1 MCYGEKQQSEKNGKC
16 WGRGYNYIRGGP
28 GWPHGKGSSCTDT
41 VSDGAGHM
49 AIWPRAL
56 PAEGTASVKAL
67 VTVFLG
73 CSRNH
78 VESEWLERS
87 EEGGQP

>member
-1 MCYGEKQQSEKNGKC
+1 MG
-16 WGRGYNYIRGGP
+16 WPR
-28 GWPHGKGSSCTDT
+28 WPHGKGSVCTDT
-41 VSDGAGHM
+41 GSDEAGHV

-56 PAEGTASVKAL
+56 PAEGRASVKAL
-67 VTVFLG
+67 VMVFLD

-78 VESEWLERS
+78 MESEWLERS